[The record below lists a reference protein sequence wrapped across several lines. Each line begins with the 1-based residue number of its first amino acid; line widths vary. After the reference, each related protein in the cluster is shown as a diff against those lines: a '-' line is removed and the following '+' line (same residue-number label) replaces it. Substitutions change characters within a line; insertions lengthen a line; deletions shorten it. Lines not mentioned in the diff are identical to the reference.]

1 MYGASV
7 PYYETL
13 VATLGVVMRMRGYR
27 RCCEVVRLRRE
38 DLPVGVGP
46 ARCLLLTC
54 MNVRLFLFCFFFVYL
69 SCSEATVLR
78 RVIR

>member
-27 RCCEVVRLRRE
+27 RCSEVVRLRRE

-46 ARCLLLTC
+46 A
-54 MNVRLFLFCFFFVYL
+54 
-69 SCSEATVLR
+69 
-78 RVIR
+78 